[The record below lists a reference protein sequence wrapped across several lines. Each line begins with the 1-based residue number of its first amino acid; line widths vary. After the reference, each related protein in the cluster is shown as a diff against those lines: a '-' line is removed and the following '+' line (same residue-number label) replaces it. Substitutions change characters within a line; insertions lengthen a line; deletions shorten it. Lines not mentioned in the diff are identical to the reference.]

1 MSLYRWIAFH
11 CNIIITKQFA
21 HFRRMWFDLR
31 DDCFIVWREHFKHL
45 TVFSFCALNVYG
57 FIFLSS
63 SELVKALFLCLQ
75 Q

>member
-1 MSLYRWIAFH
+1 
-11 CNIIITKQFA
+11 
-21 HFRRMWFDLR
+21 MWFDLR